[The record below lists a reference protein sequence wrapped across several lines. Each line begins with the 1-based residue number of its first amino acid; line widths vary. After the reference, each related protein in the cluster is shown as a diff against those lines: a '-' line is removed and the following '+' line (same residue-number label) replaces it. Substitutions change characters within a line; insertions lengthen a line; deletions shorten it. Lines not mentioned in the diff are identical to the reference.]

1 MAVPPQRPTPTA
13 LPFPSFPSS
22 PSRDSST
29 VLAYCRSSPA
39 CAGDRGHAVAAPDA
53 GGTIPSPRAPRE
65 TAILRVQRLPS
76 VQQLWP
82 PRLGVMELGIVEC
95 KGLLSMRTADG
106 KGCIDAYAVAKYG
119 PKWTRM
125 CTIAD
130 SYCWNRTNTHE
141 RGGLEHRTHKKL
153 AAGRS
158 TRTQQQFGVDTRTL
172 W

>member
-1 MAVPPQRPTPTA
+1 M
-13 LPFPSFPSS
+13 
-22 PSRDSST
+22 
-29 VLAYCRSSPA
+29 
-39 CAGDRGHAVAAPDA
+39 
-53 GGTIPSPRAPRE
+53 
-65 TAILRVQRLPS
+65 QRLSS

-158 TRTQQQFGVDTRTL
+158 THAHSSNLELTQELCGDERLWQQTVFDSTENTTTTSHMALKPSDVLPSNNLMAGTHACACTSTRMHIRSSELTATFSPSDSTR
-172 W
+172 